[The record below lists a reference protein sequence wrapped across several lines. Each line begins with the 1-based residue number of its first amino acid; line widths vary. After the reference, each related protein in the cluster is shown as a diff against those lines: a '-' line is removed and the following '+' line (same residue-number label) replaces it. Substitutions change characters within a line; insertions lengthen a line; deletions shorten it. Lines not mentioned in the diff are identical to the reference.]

1 MLSIPIMSFVASALS
16 FWLAAQSRGGRNP
29 ARRGKGYASDY
40 RPSVNSFP
48 DNAGN
53 LVFAVSGLGGFN
65 SGLNSATLNVWETI
79 NGQSAT
85 TAGAFTIK
93 KMQRGHSY
101 FLSVYVYANEGNN
114 SYGALAWA
122 PGGRHDPAEPG
133 RSLAIA
139 SGPMLPLAA
148 PMRDLFPVG
157 FETTCGALRFPPIR
171 ITAIPLL
178 N

>member
-53 LVFAVSGLGGFN
+53 LVFSVSGLGGFS
-65 SGLNSATLNVWETI
+65 SGLNSATLNVWE
-79 NGQSAT
+79 
-85 TAGAFTIK
+85 TIK